1 MEKQKNNDELFQSL
15 LELNIKYAIE
25 NSNINIKMID
35 NRIKF
40 YETLISHLENDKP
53 LFFQKKKLIEYE
65 NKKSKYKN
73 KIAELYNQLNK
84 EYEII
89 EKLYFGI

>member
-1 MEKQKNNDELFQSL
+1 
-15 LELNIKYAIE
+15 
-25 NSNINIKMID
+25 MID

-40 YETLISHLENDKP
+40 YETLINHLEYDKP

-65 NKKSKYKN
+65 NKKSKYEN
-73 KIAELYNQLNK
+73 KIIELYNQLNQ